1 MSASEGD
8 WVAVREAIRSRMRE
22 LNISTAA
29 LAREAGLSETT
40 VRYLVHSITGHNR
53 TTLVALAAVL
63 RWRHDYLI
71 NISNGKPDKNV
82 RVMQVEPSEIADLK
96 RTVEET
102 NSMVRVLLGERK

>member
-1 MSASEGD
+1 MSLSEGD

-40 VRYLVHSITGHNR
+40 VRYLGQSISGHNR

-71 NISNGKPDKNV
+71 NIANGEPGKNV
-82 RVMQVEPSEIADLK
+82 RIMQVEPSEIAELK

-102 NSMVRVLLGERK
+102 NSMVRVLLGGRK